1 MIETPSGYSS
11 TGDADSVSI
20 DKVVIQGAEFTR
32 VADRYLL
39 QSEVEQALAHARTS
53 PAPHVERLT
62 TLLEDIVNAADAVA
76 LEVVEAQSAVPAV
89 RPWSG
94 EAGSEKRE
102 SGSRDEAARMLLHKV
117 REGLH
122 EQLTLIDTFMQRLD
136 G

>member
-1 MIETPSGYSS
+1 M
-11 TGDADSVSI
+11 SI

-39 QSEVEQALAHARTS
+39 QTEVELALARSPH

-62 TLLEDIVNAADAVA
+62 TLLEDIVSTADAVA
-76 LEVVEAQSAVPAV
+76 LEVVEAHVAASARTADTPTATSSRETDEPA
-89 RPWSG
+89 R
-94 EAGSEKRE
+94 ALLRE
-102 SGSRDEAARMLLHKV
+102 V

-122 EQLTLIDTFMQRLD
+122 DQIVLIDNFMHRLD